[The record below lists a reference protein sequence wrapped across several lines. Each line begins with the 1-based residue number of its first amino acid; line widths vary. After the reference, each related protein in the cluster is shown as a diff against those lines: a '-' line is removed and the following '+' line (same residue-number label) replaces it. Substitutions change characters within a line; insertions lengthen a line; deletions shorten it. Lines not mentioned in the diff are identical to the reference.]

1 MEILELK
8 STITKMKNSQEGLNR
23 FELTRKKKIR
33 LLNLGTSQEKKS
45 KDSYYLWTQM
55 QNSQQNP
62 IILNISS
69 VQLLT
74 HVRLF
79 ATPWMAARQAFLSL
93 MISRSLPKFM
103 SIASVIPSSHII
115 LWCPLLLLPSIFP
128 NIRDFFQWVSSLHQM
143 TKILELQLQHQS
155 F

>member
-33 LLNLGTSQEKKS
+33 FLNLGTSQEKKS

-74 HVRLF
+74 HVRLL
-79 ATPWMAARQAFLSL
+79 ATPWMAAHQAFLSL
-93 MISRSLPKFM
+93 MISRSLPKFI